1 MSLFKFLAL
10 GAAVAV
16 GVNYITKKG
25 TNGRSIVDDLSD
37 KAPEWMDKAKPYV
50 DKVKDQFGG
59 RTSQETSG
67 SSSTNSYGSMPS

>member
-50 DKVKDQFGG
+50 DKVKDQFGAKS
-59 RTSQETSG
+59 THETTG
-67 SSSTNSYGSMPS
+67 STNSYGSMPS